1 LENADLTQWGV
12 IAPKVQGEETMK
24 IAVATPMGHVGRAVA
39 EFLLDAGADVMLLT
53 RHPEKVTRQV
63 TRGAGVAEGSLDDEE
78 YVIQATRGAEA
89 LFWVT
94 PPDFTSSDFR
104 GFQNRVG
111 CAAAEAIRT
120 NRISRVVNLSSV
132 GAHLRSGGGP
142 INGLHDV
149 EQCLDHV
156 ATNIIHLRPGYF
168 FENYLL
174 QVQNIVT
181 EGEIY
186 LPVSG
191 SRRVPMI
198 GTMDIARVAA
208 DRLVDTSWFG
218 RSIRGLHGPCD
229 MTFNE
234 AASALS
240 SGLGCPVSHVR
251 IEEGPARKA
260 MIGWGMSESACT
272 LMLEMY
278 RGFELGTLRPDEQRS
293 PETYTPTRLTDFA
306 REQMSPLIEE
316 LVVR

>member
-1 LENADLTQWGV
+1 
-12 IAPKVQGEETMK
+12 MK
-24 IAVATPMGHVGRAVA
+24 IAVATPMGHVGSAVA
-39 EFLLDAGADVMLLT
+39 ECLLDAGADVMLLS
-53 RHPEKVTRQV
+53 RHPDKLTRLV
-63 TRGAGVAEGSLDDEE
+63 TRGAGVAEGSLDDED
-78 YVIQATRGAEA
+78 YVVRATRGAEA

-94 PPDFTSSDFR
+94 PPDFTSADYR
-104 GFQNRVG
+104 GFQKRVG
-111 CAAAEAIRT
+111 CAAAEAIRV
-120 NRISRVVNLSSV
+120 NRIRRIVNLSSV

-174 QVQNIVT
+174 QLQNIVS

-198 GTMDIARVAA
+198 ATQDIARVAS
-208 DRLVDTSWFG
+208 DRLVDTGWFG
-218 RSIRGLHGPCD
+218 RSIRGLHGPAD
-229 MTFNE
+229 LTFDE
-234 AASALS
+234 AAAAMSG
-240 SGLGCPVSHVR
+240 GLGRPVAHVR
-251 IEEGPARKA
+251 IDEGPAQKA
-260 MIGWGMSESACT
+260 MIGWGMSKSACD

-278 RGFELGTLRPDEQRS
+278 RGFEFGTLRPDEERS
-293 PETYTPTRLTDFA
+293 PETFTPTRLVDFA
-306 REQMSPLIEE
+306 KEEMLPLIEE